1 MTRTHQEGHTRAH
14 TTPSNTWPPPRP
26 QVRDV
31 REPAIQRVAQHI
43 QDNYTVGDQLKR
55 ELRQNI
61 LRLMDIKCY
70 RGTRCARVYARVC
83 AWKGEEWGQ
92 ARLGAVQLPGSLQ
105 LPSPALQLTTLLR
118 LVDGVDVARAG
129 GLVMLP

>member
-1 MTRTHQEGHTRAH
+1 MCTRSPSPAHTPATRPRTPALLTNYTHAHARTHTHAH
-14 TTPSNTWPPPRP
+14 TTCNICPPPSA

-61 LRLMDIKCY
+61 LRLTDIKCY
-70 RGTRCARVYARVC
+70 RGTRCARV
-83 AWKGEEWGQ
+83 
-92 ARLGAVQLPGSLQ
+92 LPVSVRGRGRH
-105 LPSPALQLTTLLR
+105 A
-118 LVDGVDVARAG
+118 
-129 GLVMLP
+129 